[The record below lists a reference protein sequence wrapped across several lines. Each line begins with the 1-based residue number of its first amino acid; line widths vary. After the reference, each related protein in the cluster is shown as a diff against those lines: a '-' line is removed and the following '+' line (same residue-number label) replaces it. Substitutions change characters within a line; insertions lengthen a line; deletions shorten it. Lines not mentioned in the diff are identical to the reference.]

1 MISKFGSLYI
11 GHVDLADI
19 GFAGLPVNERR
30 LSDQQLASVFAKA
43 ESIAR
48 LMDRLGYD
56 TLWLGEHH
64 FQREGHECI
73 PNPLLLGVHLSHLTD
88 RLKFGC
94 AFNITPN
101 WHPLRLAEDY
111 ATADLLTDGRI
122 IFGVGRGYHSRE
134 VETLGAPLIDQDA
147 NRALFEEQVEIIF
160 KAFNERSFSHR
171 GKNYQIPPPVPYR
184 GYRLEEITLVPRP
197 RNLPVKCYQPIVS
210 ASRRGMDFMARNGI
224 SAMIGGGGAVAAG
237 DADELIQTWRDS
249 LARAGRRS
257 EPGGD
262 LIVNFYTHLAE
273 TEEKA
278 NAEIRPYVEEYLKVF
293 APAGLIDLSDAQLA
307 ALDSGSGTEEAGL
320 TEVVD
325 QIVASA
331 WLCGPP
337 ESVAEKLLSVQERYP
352 CLEQI
357 NVGSV
362 IGTPETV
369 VLEQL
374 QWFGEEVMPKFRRD
388 RTGNSG

>member
-1 MISKFGSLYI
+1 MINKFGSLYI

-19 GFAGLPVNERR
+19 GFAGVPVDQRR
-30 LSDQQLASVFAKA
+30 LSAAQLASVFAKA
-43 ESIAR
+43 ESIAV

-88 RLKFGC
+88 RLRFGC
-94 AFNITPN
+94 AFNVTPN

-111 ATADLLTDGRI
+111 ATADILTDGRI
-122 IFGVGRGYHSRE
+122 IFGVGRGYHTRE
-134 VETLGAPLIDQDA
+134 VETFGAPLIDQDA
-147 NRALFEEQVEIIF
+147 NRELFEEQVEIIF
-160 KAFNERSFSHR
+160 KAFNQPSFSHH
-171 GKNYQIPPPVPYR
+171 GKNYQIPPRVPYR

-197 RNLPVKCYQPIVS
+197 RNLPVECYQPIVS
-210 ASRRGMDFMARNGI
+210 ASQRGIDFMARNGI
-224 SAMIGGGGAVAAG
+224 KAMIGGGAAVADGA
-237 DADELIQTWRDS
+237 AEELIQTWRRS
-249 LARAGRRS
+249 LARAGRKT

-262 LIVNFYTHLAE
+262 LVVNFYTHLAD
-273 TEEKA
+273 TEERA
-278 NAEIRPYVEEYLKVF
+278 LAEVRPFVEEYLKVF
-293 APAGLIDLSDAQLA
+293 APAGLIDLPEHQLA
-307 ALDSGSGTEEAGL
+307 ALASGSRIEESGL
-320 TEVVD
+320 SEVVD
-325 QIVASA
+325 QILASA

-337 ESVAEKLLSVQERYP
+337 DLIAARLTAVQERYP
-352 CLEQI
+352 GLEQV

-374 QWFGEEVMPKFRRD
+374 RRFGEEVMPRFRAEREECP
-388 RTGNSG
+388 G

>member
-1 MISKFGSLYI
+1 MISKIGSLYI

-30 LSDQQLASVFAKA
+30 LSDQHLATVFAKA

-48 LMDRLGYD
+48 LMDRLGYE

-64 FQREGHECI
+64 FQCEGHECV
-73 PNPLLLGVHLSHLTD
+73 PNPMLLGVHLSHLTD
-88 RLKFGC
+88 RLRFGC
-94 AFNITPN
+94 AFNVTPN

-111 ATADLLTDGRI
+111 ATADILTGGRI
-122 IFGVGRGYHSRE
+122 VFGVGRGYHTRE
-134 VETLGAPLIDQDA
+134 VETLGAPLIDQEA

-171 GKNYQIPPPVPYR
+171 GKHYQIPPPVPYR
-184 GYRLEEITLVPRP
+184 GYQLEEITLVPRP
-197 RNLPVKCYQPIVS
+197 RSLPVECYQPIVS
-210 ASRRGMDFMARNGI
+210 ASRRGMDFMARNGMK
-224 SAMIGGGGAVAAG
+224 AMIGGGGAVAAG
-237 DADELIQTWRDS
+237 AADELIQTWRDS
-249 LARAGRRS
+249 LARAGRRT

-273 TEEKA
+273 TEERAKA
-278 NAEIRPYVEEYLKVF
+278 EVRPYVEEYLKVF

-307 ALDSGSGTEEAGL
+307 ALDSRSPADAAGL
-320 TEVVD
+320 SEVVD
-325 QIVASA
+325 QILDSA

-337 ESVAEKLLSVQERYP
+337 DAVAARLMAVQERFP
-352 CLEQI
+352 GLEQI

-362 IGTPETV
+362 IGTPEPV

-374 QWFGEEVMPKFRRD
+374 RRFGEEVMPKFRCGSAGGSD
-388 RTGNSG
+388 

>member
-1 MISKFGSLYI
+1 MISRFGSLYI
-11 GHVDLADI
+11 GHVDLVDI
-19 GFAGLPVNERR
+19 GFAGIPVDERR
-30 LSDQQLASVFAKA
+30 LSDEHLATVFAKA
-43 ESIAR
+43 ESIAV

-64 FQREGHECI
+64 FQHEGHECI
-73 PNPLLLGVHLSHLTD
+73 PNPLLLGVHLTHLTD

-111 ATADLLTDGRI
+111 ATADILTNGRI
-122 IFGVGRGYHSRE
+122 VFGVGRGYHTRE

-147 NRALFEEQVEIIF
+147 NRELFEEQVEIIF
-160 KAFNERSFSHR
+160 KAFNKRSFSHR
-171 GKNYQIPPPVPYR
+171 GRRFQIPPRVPYR
-184 GYRLEEITLVPRP
+184 GYQLEEITLVPRP
-197 RNLPVKCYQPIVS
+197 RNLPVECYQPIVS

-224 SAMIGGGGAVAAG
+224 RAMIGGGGAVADGA
-237 DADELIQTWRDS
+237 AEELIQDWRQS
-249 LARAGRRS
+249 LARAGRQT

-273 TEEKA
+273 TEDRAKSEV
-278 NAEIRPYVEEYLKVF
+278 RPFVEEYLKVF
-293 APAGLIDLSDAQLA
+293 APTGLIDLSEHQLA
-307 ALDSGSGTEEAGL
+307 ALAGGSGIDESGL
-320 TEVVD
+320 TRVVD
-325 QIVASA
+325 QILASA

-337 ESVAEKLLSVQERYP
+337 DLVADKLTAVQERYP
-352 CLEQI
+352 GLEQI

-374 QWFGEEVMPKFRRD
+374 RWFGEDVMPRFRAEREALP
-388 RTGNSG
+388 G

>member
-1 MISKFGSLYI
+1 MISKIGSLYI

-30 LSDQQLASVFAKA
+30 LPDQHLATVFAKA

-48 LMDRLGYD
+48 LMDRLGYE

-64 FQREGHECI
+64 FQCEGHECV
-73 PNPLLLGVHLSHLTD
+73 PNPMLLGVHLSHLTD
-88 RLKFGC
+88 RLRFGC
-94 AFNITPN
+94 AFNVTPN

-111 ATADLLTDGRI
+111 ATADILTGGRI
-122 IFGVGRGYHSRE
+122 VFGVGRGYHTRE
-134 VETLGAPLIDQDA
+134 VETLGAPLIDQEA

-171 GKNYQIPPPVPYR
+171 GKHYQIPPPVPYR
-184 GYRLEEITLVPRP
+184 GYQLEEITLVPRP
-197 RNLPVKCYQPIVS
+197 RSLPVECYQPIVS
-210 ASRRGMDFMARNGI
+210 ASRRGMDFMARNGMK
-224 SAMIGGGGAVAAG
+224 AMIGGGGAVAAG
-237 DADELIQTWRDS
+237 AADELIQTWRDS
-249 LARAGRRS
+249 LARAGRRT

-273 TEEKA
+273 TEERAKA
-278 NAEIRPYVEEYLKVF
+278 EVRPYVEEYLKVF

-307 ALDSGSGTEEAGL
+307 ALDSRSPADAAGL
-320 TEVVD
+320 SEVVD
-325 QIVASA
+325 QILDSA

-337 ESVAEKLLSVQERYP
+337 DAVAARLMAVQERFP
-352 CLEQI
+352 GLEQI

-362 IGTPETV
+362 IGTPEPV

-374 QWFGEEVMPKFRRD
+374 RRFGEEVMPKFRCGSAGGSD
-388 RTGNSG
+388 

>member
-1 MISKFGSLYI
+1 MISRFGSLYI

-19 GFAGLPVNERR
+19 GFAGLPVNQRWLPDR
-30 LSDQQLASVFAKA
+30 HLASVFAKA

-73 PNPLLLGVHLSHLTD
+73 PNPLLLGVHLSHLTS

-94 AFNITPN
+94 AFNVTPN

-111 ATADLLTDGRI
+111 ATADILTGGRI
-122 IFGVGRGYHSRE
+122 VFGVGRGYHTRE
-134 VETLGAPLIDQDA
+134 VETLGAPLIDQEA

-171 GKNYQIPPPVPYR
+171 GKHYQIPPPVPYR
-184 GYRLEEITLVPRP
+184 GYQLEEITLVPRP
-197 RNLPVKCYQPIVS
+197 RSLPVECYQPIVS
-210 ASRRGMDFMARNGI
+210 ASRRGMDFMARNGMK
-224 SAMIGGGGAVAAG
+224 AMIGGGGAVAAG
-237 DADELIQTWRDS
+237 AADELIQTWRDS
-249 LARAGRRS
+249 LARAGRRT

-273 TEEKA
+273 TEERAKA
-278 NAEIRPYVEEYLKVF
+278 EVRPYVEEYLKVF

-307 ALDSGSGTEEAGL
+307 ALDSRSPADAAGL
-320 TEVVD
+320 SEVVD
-325 QIVASA
+325 QILDSA

-337 ESVAEKLLSVQERYP
+337 DAVAARLMAVQERFP
-352 CLEQI
+352 GLEQI

-362 IGTPETV
+362 IGTPERV

-374 QWFGEEVMPKFRRD
+374 RRFGEEVMPKFRCGSAGGSD
-388 RTGNSG
+388 